1 MSRWL
6 TVSDI
11 VHNAESG
18 PTLLDTLEE
27 SVVTGSTTTGSLFV
41 GVMSKHLP
49 SVY

>member
-6 TVSDI
+6 IVSDMAHK
-11 VHNAESG
+11 VEQE

-27 SVVTGSTTTGSLFV
+27 SVVTGSTTTGSLLV